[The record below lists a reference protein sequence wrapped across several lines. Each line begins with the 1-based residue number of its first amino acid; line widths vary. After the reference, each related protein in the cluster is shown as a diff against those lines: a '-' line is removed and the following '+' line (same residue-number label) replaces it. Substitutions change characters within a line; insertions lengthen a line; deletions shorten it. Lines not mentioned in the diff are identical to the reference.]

1 MVFRLIIG
9 AVILCALLY
18 YGYVALVMFGVVDSD
33 GDRFSSWSALV
44 PFAGLFAAP
53 RKKEQRGAREVL
65 PDQDQDRD
73 RVRDDTKA
81 AVPRRRRRKRPASE

>member
-18 YGYVALVMFGVVDSD
+18 YGYVALAMFGVVDAD
-33 GDRFSSWSALV
+33 GERFSSWSALV

-53 RKKEQRGAREVL
+53 RKEGRGAGEAP
-65 PDQDQDRD
+65 PDQD

-81 AVPRRRRRKRPASE
+81 AVPRRRRKRPASE

>member
-18 YGYVALVMFGVVDSD
+18 YGYVALAMFGVVDSD

-44 PFAGLFAAP
+44 PFAGLLAAP
-53 RKKEQRGAREVL
+53 RKGHERAAGDA
-65 PDQDQDRD
+65 PPAHDQDQD

-81 AVPRRRRRKRPASE
+81 AVPRRRRKRPVSE

>member
-18 YGYVALVMFGVVDSD
+18 YGYVALAMFGVVDSD

-53 RKKEQRGAREVL
+53 RKEHERAAGEAP
-65 PDQDQDRD
+65 PDQDQDQD

-81 AVPRRRRRKRPASE
+81 AVPRRRRKRPVSE

>member
-53 RKKEQRGAREVL
+53 RKEQRGAREAM
-65 PDQDQDRD
+65 PDQDQD

>member
-18 YGYVALVMFGVVDSD
+18 YGYVALAMFGVVDSD

-53 RKKEQRGAREVL
+53 RKEHERAAGEVP
-65 PDQDQDRD
+65 PDQDQDR
-73 RVRDDTKA
+73 VMDDTKA
-81 AVPRRRRRKRPASE
+81 AVPRRRRKRPVSE

>member
-53 RKKEQRGAREVL
+53 RKGKENQCGAREAS
-65 PDQDQDRD
+65 PDQDQD

>member
-18 YGYVALVMFGVVDSD
+18 YGYVALAMFGVVDSD

-53 RKKEQRGAREVL
+53 RKEQRGAREAP

-81 AVPRRRRRKRPASE
+81 AVPRRRRKRPVSE

>member
-18 YGYVALVMFGVVDSD
+18 YGYVALAMFGVVDSD

-44 PFAGLFAAP
+44 PFAGPFAAP
-53 RKKEQRGAREVL
+53 RKEQRGARKA
-65 PDQDQDRD
+65 PPAHDQDQD

-81 AVPRRRRRKRPASE
+81 AVPRRRRKRPVSE

>member
-53 RKKEQRGAREVL
+53 RKEQRGARETL
-65 PDQDQDRD
+65 PDQDQDR
-73 RVRDDTKA
+73 VMDDTKA
-81 AVPRRRRRKRPASE
+81 AVPRRRRKRPASE

>member
-44 PFAGLFAAP
+44 PFAGLFVAP
-53 RKKEQRGAREVL
+53 RKEQRGAQEVL
-65 PDQDQDRD
+65 PDQDQDR
-73 RVRDDTKA
+73 VMDDTKA
-81 AVPRRRRRKRPASE
+81 AVPRRRRRKRPVSE

>member
-18 YGYVALVMFGVVDSD
+18 YGYVALAMFGVVDSD

-53 RKKEQRGAREVL
+53 RKEQHDAGDTP
-65 PDQDQDRD
+65 PDQDQD

-81 AVPRRRRRKRPASE
+81 AVPRRRRKRPVSE

>member
-18 YGYVALVMFGVVDSD
+18 YGYVALAMFGVVDSD

-53 RKKEQRGAREVL
+53 RKEEQRGARKAL
-65 PDQDQDRD
+65 PDQDQD

-81 AVPRRRRRKRPASE
+81 AVPRRRRKRAVSE

>member
-18 YGYVALVMFGVVDSD
+18 YGYVALAMFGAVDSD

-53 RKKEQRGAREVL
+53 RKEEQRGARKAL
-65 PDQDQDRD
+65 PDQGQD

-81 AVPRRRRRKRPASE
+81 AVPRRRRKRPVSE

>member
-53 RKKEQRGAREVL
+53 RKEQRGAREVL
-65 PDQDQDRD
+65 PDQDQDR
-73 RVRDDTKA
+73 VMDDTKA
-81 AVPRRRRRKRPASE
+81 AVPRRRRKRPASE

>member
-18 YGYVALVMFGVVDSD
+18 YGYVALAMFGVVDSD

-53 RKKEQRGAREVL
+53 RKEEQRGARKAL
-65 PDQDQDRD
+65 PDQDQDH
-73 RVRDDTKA
+73 VMDDTKA
-81 AVPRRRRRKRPASE
+81 AVPRRRRKRPVSE

>member
-44 PFAGLFAAP
+44 PFAGLFVAP
-53 RKKEQRGAREVL
+53 HKEQRGAREAS
-65 PDQDQDRD
+65 PDQDQD

-81 AVPRRRRRKRPASE
+81 AVPRRRRRKRPVSE

>member
-53 RKKEQRGAREVL
+53 RKEQRGAREAM
-65 PDQDQDRD
+65 PDQDQDR
-73 RVRDDTKA
+73 VMDDTKA
-81 AVPRRRRRKRPASE
+81 AVPRRRRKRPASE

>member
-18 YGYVALVMFGVVDSD
+18 YGYVALAMFGVVDSD

-53 RKKEQRGAREVL
+53 RKEQRGAREVP
-65 PDQDQDRD
+65 PDQDQDH
-73 RVRDDTKA
+73 VRDDTKA
-81 AVPRRRRRKRPASE
+81 AVPRRRRKRPVSE

>member
-18 YGYVALVMFGVVDSD
+18 YGYVALAMFGVVDSD

-53 RKKEQRGAREVL
+53 RKEHERPAGDA
-65 PDQDQDRD
+65 PPDHDQDQD

-81 AVPRRRRRKRPASE
+81 AVPRRRRKRSVSE

>member
-18 YGYVALVMFGVVDSD
+18 YGYVALAMFGVVDSD

-53 RKKEQRGAREVL
+53 RKEQRGARETP

-81 AVPRRRRRKRPASE
+81 AVPRRRRKRPVSE

>member
-53 RKKEQRGAREVL
+53 RKEQRAAREVL
-65 PDQDQDRD
+65 PDQDQDR
-73 RVRDDTKA
+73 VMDDTKA
-81 AVPRRRRRKRPASE
+81 AVPRRRRKRPASE

>member
-44 PFAGLFAAP
+44 PFAGLFAVP
-53 RKKEQRGAREVL
+53 RKEQRGAREVL
-65 PDQDQDRD
+65 PDQDQDR
-73 RVRDDTKA
+73 VMDDTKA
-81 AVPRRRRRKRPASE
+81 AVPRRRRKRPASE

>member
-53 RKKEQRGAREVL
+53 RKEQRGAREVL
-65 PDQDQDRD
+65 PDPDQDQD

>member
-18 YGYVALVMFGVVDSD
+18 YGYVALAMFGVVDSD

-53 RKKEQRGAREVL
+53 RKEQRGAREVL
-65 PDQDQDRD
+65 PDQDQDR
-73 RVRDDTKA
+73 VMDDTKA
-81 AVPRRRRRKRPASE
+81 AVPRRRRKRPVSE

>member
-18 YGYVALVMFGVVDSD
+18 YGYVALAMFGVVDSD

-53 RKKEQRGAREVL
+53 RKEEQRGARKAL
-65 PDQDQDRD
+65 PDQDQDR
-73 RVRDDTKA
+73 VMDDTKA
-81 AVPRRRRRKRPASE
+81 AVPRRRRKRPMSE

>member
-18 YGYVALVMFGVVDSD
+18 YGYVALAMFGVVDSD

-53 RKKEQRGAREVL
+53 RKEHERAAGEVP
-65 PDQDQDRD
+65 PDQDQD

-81 AVPRRRRRKRPASE
+81 VVPRRRRKRPVSE

>member
-18 YGYVALVMFGVVDSD
+18 YGYVALAMFGVVDAD
-33 GDRFSSWSALV
+33 GERFSSWSALV

-53 RKKEQRGAREVL
+53 RKEPERAAGEAR
-65 PDQDQDRD
+65 PDQDQD
-73 RVRDDTKA
+73 RVRDDTKT
-81 AVPRRRRRKRPASE
+81 AVPRRRRKRPASE

>member
-44 PFAGLFAAP
+44 PFAGLFVAP
-53 RKKEQRGAREVL
+53 RKEQRGAREAP
-65 PDQDQDRD
+65 PDQDQD

-81 AVPRRRRRKRPASE
+81 AVPRRRRRKKPASE

>member
-18 YGYVALVMFGVVDSD
+18 YGYVALAMFGVVDSD

-53 RKKEQRGAREVL
+53 RKEEQRGAREAP
-65 PDQDQDRD
+65 PDQDQD

-81 AVPRRRRRKRPASE
+81 AVPRRRRRKRPVSE

>member
-18 YGYVALVMFGVVDSD
+18 YGYVALAMFGVVDSD

-53 RKKEQRGAREVL
+53 RKEQERAAGEVP
-65 PDQDQDRD
+65 PDQDQD

-81 AVPRRRRRKRPASE
+81 AVPRRRRKRPASE

>member
-53 RKKEQRGAREVL
+53 RKEQHGAREAM
-65 PDQDQDRD
+65 PDQDQDR
-73 RVRDDTKA
+73 VMDDTKA
-81 AVPRRRRRKRPASE
+81 AVPRRRRKRPASE

>member
-44 PFAGLFAAP
+44 PFAGLFAVP
-53 RKKEQRGAREVL
+53 RKKEQRGAREAP
-65 PDQDQDRD
+65 PDQDQDC
-73 RVRDDTKA
+73 VRDDTKA

>member
-53 RKKEQRGAREVL
+53 RKEQRGAREVL
-65 PDQDQDRD
+65 PDKDQDR
-73 RVRDDTKA
+73 VMDDTKA
-81 AVPRRRRRKRPASE
+81 AVPRRRRKRPASE

>member
-53 RKKEQRGAREVL
+53 RKEQRGAREAP
-65 PDQDQDRD
+65 PDQDQD

-81 AVPRRRRRKRPASE
+81 AVPRRRRKRPASE

>member
-44 PFAGLFAAP
+44 PFAGLFAA
-53 RKKEQRGAREVL
+53 RRKEQRGAREVL
-65 PDQDQDRD
+65 PDQDQDR
-73 RVRDDTKA
+73 VRDDTKA
-81 AVPRRRRRKRPASE
+81 AVPRRRRKRPASE

>member
-18 YGYVALVMFGVVDSD
+18 YGYVALAMFGVVDSD

-53 RKKEQRGAREVL
+53 RKEQRGARKA
-65 PDQDQDRD
+65 PPAHDQDQD

-81 AVPRRRRRKRPASE
+81 AVPRRRRRKRPVSE

>member
-53 RKKEQRGAREVL
+53 RKEQRGAREVL
-65 PDQDQDRD
+65 PDQDQDR
-73 RVRDDTKA
+73 VMDDTKA
-81 AVPRRRRRKRPASE
+81 AVPRRRRKRPVSE

>member
-53 RKKEQRGAREVL
+53 RKKEQRGAREAS
-65 PDQDQDRD
+65 PDQDQD

-81 AVPRRRRRKRPASE
+81 AVPRRRRKRPASE

>member
-18 YGYVALVMFGVVDSD
+18 YGYVALAMFGVVDSD

-53 RKKEQRGAREVL
+53 RKEQRGAREVL
-65 PDQDQDRD
+65 PDQDQDR
-73 RVRDDTKA
+73 VMDDTKA
-81 AVPRRRRRKRPASE
+81 AVPRRRRKRPASE